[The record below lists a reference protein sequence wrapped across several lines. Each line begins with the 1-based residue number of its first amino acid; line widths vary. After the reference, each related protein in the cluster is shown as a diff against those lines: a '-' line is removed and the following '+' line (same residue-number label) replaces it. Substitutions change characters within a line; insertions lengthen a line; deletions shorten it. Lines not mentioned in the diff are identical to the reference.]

1 MAKILFSIYILLS
14 LRPLLFPHIY
24 TQVYTKLINTNSN
37 NTKKKKKS
45 LYFFLYNLH
54 KTMPI
59 IIQKRMNKSMDTT
72 C

>member
-37 NTKKKKKS
+37 NTKKKITLFFPVQFTQNNAYYNPKK
-45 LYFFLYNLH
+45 NE
-54 KTMPI
+54 
-59 IIQKRMNKSMDTT
+59 
-72 C
+72 

>member
-37 NTKKKKKS
+37 NTKKKKKKKKIT
-45 LYFFLYNLH
+45 LFFPVQFTQNNAYYNP
-54 KTMPI
+54 K
-59 IIQKRMNKSMDTT
+59 KNE
-72 C
+72 

>member
-37 NTKKKKKS
+37 NTKKKKIT
-45 LYFFLYNLH
+45 LFFPVQFTQNNAYYNP
-54 KTMPI
+54 K
-59 IIQKRMNKSMDTT
+59 KNE
-72 C
+72 